1 MNRNDTRRTA
11 APVPSA
17 GVAARSAP
25 SGDSRASV
33 NANRLF
39 RKAMSLH
46 HGDRM
51 REAEQLYQG
60 ILSEE
65 PCHFGCL
72 YHLGLIRAQQNRLEE
87 AVELFRGA
95 IDQDPTSADALVNLA
110 VAFEVLEL
118 PEQALEHAEKAI
130 ALRPDRAEA
139 YFAAGNAL
147 KALGRLEEAIGRYEK
162 AIALDPRYAEGYYN
176 LGNAL
181 SAIERHQQAI
191 EQFDKAL
198 AIRPRYPK
206 ALNNRGIALQALRR
220 PEEALQDFDKVL
232 AITSNDIDAL
242 RNRGN
247 ALIALKRHEEGLAS
261 FTKVLTL
268 EPDHAEAW
276 HGRGNAFQELR
287 RYSEAVSSFDRAL
300 AIKPDHVEALN
311 NRGYALIELKRFVE
325 ALASFEQA
333 LTIEPGH
340 HALSGAARCSAEM
353 CDWTRTAMLSR
364 RLTARVAAGK
374 PVDTFTFLG
383 YCDDPRLLLQCARQT
398 LLDLVPDTPLAS
410 WSKKDSRYDK
420 IRVAYLSADFKMHPT
435 AYLMAEL
442 FELHDRS
449 RFEILGVSFGRDD
462 RSDIRARIVKGFD
475 EFHDVQARSDRDV
488 ARLLS
493 DRQVDIAVDLSGY
506 SGDCRPRILAHRP
519 APIQVNYLVFPATTG
534 AQFMDYVIADPIV
547 LPFEQQPFFTEKIVH
562 LPDCYQV
569 NDSKRAISA
578 GTPAREQAALP
589 AKGFVFCCFN
599 KNYKITPPMFDIWMR
614 LLRAVEGSVLWLFRA
629 NRAAEGNLQKE
640 AAARGID
647 PARLV
652 FADRVSLEQHLARHR
667 LADLFLDT
675 LPYNA
680 HTTASDALWAGLP
693 LVTCRG
699 NSFAGRVATSLLHAA
714 GLPELV
720 TNSLEDYEA
729 LALRLATEPALL
741 AGLRKRLQQNRLT
754 CPLFDTD
761 RFRRHIEAAYETMWE
776 IRQRG
781 ESPRSFTVEP
791 MHDLFRTQS
800 KGT

>member
-1 MNRNDTRRTA
+1 MSRDGTRRTA
-11 APVPSA
+11 APVSRA
-17 GVAARSAP
+17 GVAARPAL
-25 SGDSRASV
+25 SGASPTP
-33 NANRLF
+33 ANVDAAF
-39 RKAMSLH
+39 RKAMSLYQ
-46 HGDRM
+46 GGRM
-51 REAEQLYQG
+51 REAEQLYCG

-65 PCHFGCL
+65 PRHFGCL

-87 AVELFRGA
+87 AVALFRRA

-110 VAFEVLEL
+110 VAFEMLER
-118 PEQALEHAEKAI
+118 PEQALAHAGKAI
-130 ALRPDRAEA
+130 TVRPDRAEA

-147 KALGRLEEAIGRYEK
+147 KALGRIEEAVGRYEK

-181 SAIERHQQAI
+181 SALERHRQAI

-198 AIRPRYPK
+198 AIRPQYVK

-220 PEEALQDFDKVL
+220 PDEALKDFSKAL
-232 AITSNDIDAL
+232 AIRPNDVDAL
-242 RNRGN
+242 TNHGN
-247 ALIALKRHEEGLAS
+247 ALIALKRYAEGLDGLA
-261 FTKVLTL
+261 KVLAL

-276 HGRGNAFQELR
+276 HGRGNALQELK
-287 RYSEAVSSFDRAL
+287 RYPEAIASFDRAL
-300 AIKPDHVEALN
+300 AIKPDHADALN
-311 NRGYALIELKRFVE
+311 NRGYALLELKRPAE

-333 LTIEPGH
+333 LAIDPAH
-340 HALSGAARCSAEM
+340 HSLSGAARCSAEI
-353 CDWTRTAMLSR
+353 CDWVRTATLSGE
-364 RLTARVAAGK
+364 LIARVASGK
-374 PVDTFTFLG
+374 PIDTFTFLG
-383 YCDDPRLLLQCARQT
+383 YCDDPGLLLQCARQAVQ
-398 LLDLVPDTPLAS
+398 DLVPVTPPAV
-410 WSKKDSRYDK
+410 WSGKTSRDRK

-435 AYLMAEL
+435 AYLAAEL

-449 RFEILGVSFGRDD
+449 RFEILGVSFSRDD
-462 RSDIRARIVKGFD
+462 GSDIRARLLKGFD
-475 EFHDVQARSDRDV
+475 QFHDVQAKSDREV
-488 ARLLS
+488 TTLLS
-493 DRQVDIAVDLSGY
+493 ERQVDIAVDLSGFTKD
-506 SGDCRPRILAHRP
+506 SRPRILSSRP
-519 APIQVNYLVFPATTG
+519 ALIQVNYLVFPATMG
-534 AQFMDYVIADPIV
+534 AGYMDYILADPIV
-547 LPFEQQPFFTEKIVH
+547 LPFDQQPFFTERIVH

-578 GTPAREQAALP
+578 QTPTREQAGLP
-589 AKGFVFCCFN
+589 VQGFIFCCFN
-599 KNYKITPPMFDIWMR
+599 KNYKIKPPIFDVWMR
-614 LLRAVEGSVLWLFRA
+614 LLRSVEGSVLWLLRDNQRA
-629 NRAAEGNLQKE
+629 EENLRKE

-652 FADRVSLEQHLARHR
+652 FADRTRLEDHLARHR

-693 LVTCRG
+693 LVTCPGR
-699 NSFAGRVATSLLHAA
+699 SFVGRVAASLLHAA

-720 TNSLEDYEA
+720 TNNPEEYEA

-741 AGLRKRLQQNRLT
+741 AGFRDRLQQNRLT

-776 IRQRG
+776 IWQRG

-791 MHDLFRTQS
+791 HRADA
-800 KGT
+800 